1 MNRQSKRRRKLFF
14 SPIIFNNL
22 KLEFFTSCRNQES
35 NSHMR
40 ILGKIYCQLAYLWP
54 QSPKKYTIPIA
65 TVSYWSAGSFV
76 VSGISRDL
84 SWNFWS
90 FSVSWE
96 CHTLPP
102 SSLEVMGVLGDGVE
116 GDGVGVVGVKKGKFQ
131 VENQANVL
139 SFALKKDNAMQCKG
153 WNRTSNL
160 AISWSFYDDFLRS
173 YGKIYQTA

>member
-1 MNRQSKRRRKLFF
+1 MLIGLFR
-14 SPIIFNNL
+14 SGL
-22 KLEFFTSCRNQES
+22 KY
-35 NSHMR
+35 
-40 ILGKIYCQLAYLWP
+40 K
-54 QSPKKYTIPIA
+54 IPIA

-90 FSVSWE
+90 FSVLE
-96 CHTLPP
+96 GCHTLPL
-102 SSLEVMGVLGDGVE
+102 SSLEVLGVLGDGVE

-160 AISWSFYDDFLRS
+160 AISWSFYDDFLRL
-173 YGKIYQTA
+173 YGKIYQTAHS